1 MSLEHSA
8 EERSPL
14 RRAVVVTPT
23 YDEVENIADLIAAV
37 LDEQPRAPGYELH
50 VLVADSHS
58 KDGTLET
65 VAQIA
70 QQNPRVHLLDVEQR
84 GIGVGLFKGF
94 CYAIDHLGADVL
106 IEMDA
111 DFQHNPADIPH
122 FLAKIDEGYDVVVG
136 SRFVDGS
143 VNRMPFYRKVLSVG
157 ANQFV
162 RSMLGLQ
169 GVTEITTSYRAF
181 TKETFLKV
189 DPATVPWQE
198 KSFIFVPVFLV
209 RMLETGAR
217 ATEIPMTM
225 HPRMLGYSKMIYWRY
240 IRDIV
245 RFSVRSRLQETWRRH
260 SAPPVP
266 MGGAAGNEYAQPRS

>member
-1 MSLEHSA
+1 MMLPAPQPPRH
-8 EERSPL
+8 
-14 RRAVVVTPT
+14 RAVVVTPT
-23 YDEVENIADLIAAV
+23 FDEKENIADLIEAV
-37 LDEQPRAPGYELH
+37 LAEQGRIDAFELH

-58 KDGTLET
+58 ADGTLEI
-65 VAQIA
+65 VEALA
-70 QQNPRVHLLDVEQR
+70 ARNPRVHLLDVRER
-84 GIGVGLFKGF
+84 GIGIGLFRGF
-94 CYAIDHLGADVL
+94 QHAIDALGADVL

-111 DFQHNPADIPH
+111 DFQHNPEDIPH

-143 VNRMPFYRKVLSVG
+143 VNHMPFYRKVLSVG
-157 ANQFV
+157 ANQVV
-162 RSMLGLQ
+162 RGALGLH

-209 RMLETGAR
+209 RLLETGAR

-225 HPRMLGYSKMIYWRY
+225 HPRTQGYSKMVYWRY
-240 IRDIV
+240 MRDILL
-245 RFSVRSRLQETWRRH
+245 FSARERLGTEAKAAG
-260 SAPPVP
+260 APNA
-266 MGGAAGNEYAQPRS
+266 GQGAA